1 MSTPLPLNDETD
13 YGLCF
18 ACGPRSPSGL
28 RLRFE
33 RDGDRIVT
41 SYTPRAEHQGFPGYL
56 HGGVITALLD
66 EAMSRI
72 SLIEGRW
79 TMTARLDVRY
89 RKPMYVG
96 QTVRA
101 FAEKKS
107 ERRGVIEAV
116 GWVELPD
123 GSKAAEATG
132 TFVPVRDDTLE
143 SMTEGYPQL
152 AQTWMRGSA

>member
-1 MSTPLPLNDETD
+1 MATLPLNDDTD

-33 RDGDRIVT
+33 RDGDRVVT
-41 SYTPRAEHQGFPGYL
+41 SYTPRSEHQGFPGYL

-66 EAMSRI
+66 ETMSRI
-72 SLIEGRW
+72 SLLEGRW

-123 GSKAAEATG
+123 GSTAAEATG
-132 TFVPVRDDTLE
+132 TFVPVRDETLE
-143 SMTEGYPQL
+143 SMTEAYPLL
-152 AQTWMRGSA
+152 AETWMRGAG